1 MSRAKVILLA
11 SGTLI
16 VGLAIGAAGGIW
28 FSSTMFGGFGAITA
42 AAGVSTKVHI
52 LEGIRSNDLPRSTE
66 MLESLL
72 DSDLITLDA
81 MLSEQSYNAEDSI
94 LRSIRRAKE
103 YRDKHPRNTEYSEI
117 DQSVNRI
124 LLKAP
129 QPK

>member
-16 VGLAIGAAGGIW
+16 VGLAIGAAGGAW
-28 FSSTMFGGFGAITA
+28 FSSQLFGGFGAITA

-52 LEGIRSNDLPRSTE
+52 LEGIRNNDLLRSTE

-81 MLSEQSYNAEDSI
+81 MLSEQSNFAEDSV
-94 LRSIRRAKE
+94 LRSLRRAKE
-103 YRDKHPRNTEYSEI
+103 YRDKYPRKTEYAEI
-117 DQSVNRI
+117 DQSVNRV